1 MHFCKPTSLKTGT
14 LYYLYFIGNSFLI
27 SYHLGCYNFFLTY
40 IILLKSLMK
49 ITLKYHLPKL
59 CLWQRWQ
66 KKLLLYTMSS
76 KSTFI
81 DVINC
86 LYIYTCLCH
95 CLFLHPGED
104 YMKQFEPQA
113 EIPQNTLGDGFRNDR
128 YNKTLTIENKVNS
141 LCCEIMALSD
151 QNLQISRYSK
161 VKLFQVF

>member
-1 MHFCKPTSLKTGT
+1 MMHFCKPTSLKTGT

-86 LYIYTCLCH
+86 LYIHMSLP
-95 CLFLHPGED
+95 LLVLASRRGLHEAIWTSGRNTTKYPGRWVQEW
-104 YMKQFEPQA
+104 QVQ
-113 EIPQNTLGDGFRNDR
+113 QNVDNW
-128 YNKTLTIENKVNS
+128 K
-141 LCCEIMALSD
+141 
-151 QNLQISRYSK
+151 
-161 VKLFQVF
+161 